1 MFDDFSLQR
10 GNSILYFSVVKANRK
25 IEKFLNALKVLKT
38 ISNWVLYSPINN
50 QTKLDY
56 HFFCILPGRMHSSL
70 YMTGKILLK
79 NKAYF

>member
-1 MFDDFSLQR
+1 MFDDLSLQR

-56 HFFCILPGRMHSSL
+56 PRKDLAM
-70 YMTGKILLK
+70 
-79 NKAYF
+79 ND

>member
-1 MFDDFSLQR
+1 MFDDLSLQR

-38 ISNWVLYSPINN
+38 ISNWVLYGPINN

-56 HFFCILPGRMHSSL
+56 PRKDLAM
-70 YMTGKILLK
+70 
-79 NKAYF
+79 ND

>member
-38 ISNWVLYSPINN
+38 ILNRVLYSPINT

-56 HFFCILPGRMHSSL
+56 PRIDLAM
-70 YMTGKILLK
+70 
-79 NKAYF
+79 ND

>member
-1 MFDDFSLQR
+1 MFDDLSLQR

-38 ISNWVLYSPINN
+38 ILNRVLYSPINT

-56 HFFCILPGRMHSSL
+56 PRKDLAM
-70 YMTGKILLK
+70 
-79 NKAYF
+79 ND